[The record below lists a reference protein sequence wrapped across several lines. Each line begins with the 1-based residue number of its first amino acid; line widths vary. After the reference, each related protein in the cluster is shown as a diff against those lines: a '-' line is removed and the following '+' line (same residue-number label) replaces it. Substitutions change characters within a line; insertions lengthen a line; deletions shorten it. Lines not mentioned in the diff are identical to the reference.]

1 MACGSEACIDAL
13 VWRKSKWGAHLN
25 SAHALFRGKD
35 GARGRNRSRSLGFR
49 VSCVSQAPWD
59 SARPA
64 SLYSRPLLHARET

>member
-13 VWRKSKWGAHLN
+13 VWRKSKCGAHLN
-25 SAHALFRGKD
+25 SAHALFGGKD
-35 GARGRNRSRSLGFR
+35 GAGGLSGGRSLGFR

-64 SLYSRPLLHARET
+64 SLYSRPLLPARET